1 MATKIQLIHPAGK
14 KAVRMEDAKYEI
26 IKKYLL
32 QYLNSKGEATQN
44 ELQNSVEGAFKKDHV
59 IFEGTIGWHTEWVKL
74 DLEARGIIK
83 RHADRNP
90 ATYSMA

>member
-1 MATKIQLIHPAGK
+1 MATKIQLLHPAGK
-14 KAVRMEDAKYEI
+14 KAIRMEDTKYDI

-32 QYLNSKGEATQN
+32 QFLNAKGEATHN
-44 ELQNSVEGAFKKDHV
+44 ELQNFIQDAFGKDHV
-59 IFEGTIGWHTEWVKL
+59 VFEGAIGWHTEWVKL

-83 RHADRNP
+83 RQTDRNP